1 MIENFEHYITRN
13 IRAFYKRRLAAPI
26 AYLFMLAVLWFLFPI
41 GEMAAPSQ
49 LSGTDTLTSA
59 YEADKEYV
67 TVTLENLSFT
77 GYTMSRFDSISGY
90 WYYGK
95 QNDTFYIALLTPL
108 TCEQGLPT
116 IESATIRCRIVENN
130 DIYQDLLTALAT
142 DLNWTESGLKN
153 QLSAYYYSEPDYN
166 PMTNTALFLVYFG
179 TMIYALICLGRYVL
193 YTKVPLLAPAC
204 QNLVVFGDPKAQLE
218 EAEEELATLPQLA
231 TEDMFITEHYF
242 ILTSPYANA
251 IVPIDQILWIY
262 KHSTL
267 NKFLWYHFS
276 ISYTLHITANKH
288 LYIQCPKNLKSD
300 IDGIIDY
307 LAEANHNILVGFT
320 EENRQKVQSAQ
331 EKPFHIEKLTALL
344 NKQV

>member
-13 IRAFYKRRLAAPI
+13 ISAFYKRRIAAPVC
-26 AYLFMLAVLWFLFPI
+26 YLLILLVLWFLFPI
-41 GEMAAPSQ
+41 GEMVAPSR
-49 LSGTDTLTSA
+49 LSETDTLTSA
-59 YEADKEYV
+59 YDADKEYV
-67 TVTLENLSFT
+67 TVTL
-77 GYTMSRFDSISGY
+77 GSISGY
-90 WYYGK
+90 WYYGE
-95 QNDTFYIALLTPL
+95 QNDNFFIALLTPL

-116 IESATIRCRIVENN
+116 IEFATVRCRIVEDNAT
-130 DIYQDLLTALAT
+130 YQNLLTALAT
-142 DLNWTESGLKN
+142 DLNWTENGLKN
-153 QLSAYYYSEPDYN
+153 QLSPYYYSEPDYN
-166 PMTNTALFLVYFG
+166 PVANTLLFFVYFG
-179 TMIYALICLGRYVL
+179 TMIYALISLIRYIL
-193 YTKVPLLAPAC
+193 YTKIPAFAPAC
-204 QNLVVFGDPKAQLE
+204 QNLVVFGNPKAQLE

-276 ISYTLHITANKH
+276 ISYTLRITANKH
-288 LYIQCPKNLKSD
+288 MYIQCPKNLKSN

-307 LAEANHNILVGFT
+307 LSEANHNILVGFT
-320 EENRQKVQSAQ
+320 EENRRKVQENQ
-331 EKPFHIEKLTALL
+331 EKPFHVEKLTALL

>member
-26 AYLFMLAVLWFLFPI
+26 CYLLMLVVLWFLFPI

-49 LSGTDTLTSA
+49 LSDADTLKSA
-59 YEADKEYV
+59 YDADKEYV
-67 TVTLENLSFT
+67 TVTLHDLSFT
-77 GYTMSRFDSISGY
+77 GYTMSRYDSINGY
-90 WYYGK
+90 WYYGE
-95 QNDTFYIALLTPL
+95 QNDTFFIALLTPL

-116 IESATIRCRIVENN
+116 IESVTVRCRIVENN
-130 DIYQDLLTALAT
+130 DSYQDLLTALAK
-142 DLNWTESGLKN
+142 DLNWTENGLRN

-166 PMTNTALFLVYFG
+166 PITNTVLFLVYFG
-179 TMIYALICLGRYVL
+179 TMIYALICLGRYIL
-193 YTKVPLLAPAC
+193 YMNVPLLAPAC
-204 QNLVVFGDPKAQLE
+204 QNLVVFGDPKTQLE

-242 ILTSPYANA
+242 ILTSAYANA

-320 EENRQKVQSAQ
+320 EENRQKVQKVQ

>member
-1 MIENFEHYITRN
+1 MIENYEHYITRN

-26 AYLFMLAVLWFLFPI
+26 CYLLILVVLWFIFPI
-41 GEMAAPSQ
+41 GEMTAPYQ
-49 LSGTDTLTSA
+49 LSDTDTLTSA
-59 YEADKEYV
+59 YESDKEYV
-67 TVTLENLSFT
+67 TVTLHDLSFT
-77 GYTMSRFDSISGY
+77 GYTMSRFGSISGY
-90 WYYGK
+90 WYYGE
-95 QNDTFYIALLTPL
+95 QNDSFYIALLTPL

-116 IESATIRCRIVENN
+116 IESATVRCRIIENN
-130 DIYQDLLTALAT
+130 DIYQALLTALAA
-142 DLNWTESGLKN
+142 DLDWTENGLRN
-153 QLSAYYYSEPDYN
+153 QLSPYYYSEPDYN
-166 PMTNTALFLVYFG
+166 PMTNAVLFLVYFG
-179 TMIYALICLGRYVL
+179 TMLYALICLSRYVL
-193 YTKVPLLAPAC
+193 YMNIPILAPAC
-204 QNLVVFGDPKAQLE
+204 QNLVVFGNPKTQLD
-218 EAEEELATLPQLA
+218 EAENELATLPQLA

-242 ILTSPYANA
+242 IVTSPYANA

-288 LYIQCPKNLKSD
+288 LYIQCPKNPKSD

-320 EENRQKVQSAQ
+320 EENRKKVQESQ
-331 EKPFHIEKLTALL
+331 GKPFHIEKFTALL

>member
-13 IRAFYKRRLAAPI
+13 ISAFYKRRIAAPVC
-26 AYLFMLAVLWFLFPI
+26 YLLILLVLWFLFPI
-41 GEMAAPSQ
+41 GEMVAPSR
-49 LSGTDTLTSA
+49 LSEADTLTSA
-59 YEADKEYV
+59 YDADKEYV
-67 TVTLENLSFT
+67 TVTLHNLSFT
-77 GYTMSRFDSISGY
+77 GYTMSRFGSISGY
-90 WYYGK
+90 WYYGE
-95 QNDTFYIALLTPL
+95 QNDTFFIALLTPL

-116 IESATIRCRIVENN
+116 IESATVRCRIVEDNAT
-130 DIYQDLLTALAT
+130 YQNLLTALAT
-142 DLNWTESGLKN
+142 DLNWTENGLKN
-153 QLSAYYYSEPDYN
+153 QLSPYYYSEPDYN
-166 PMTNTALFLVYFG
+166 PVANTLLFFVYFG
-179 TMIYALICLGRYVL
+179 TMIYALISLIRYIL
-193 YTKVPLLAPAC
+193 YTKIPAFAPAC
-204 QNLVVFGDPKAQLE
+204 QNLVVFGNPKAQLE

-288 LYIQCPKNLKSD
+288 MYIQCPKNLKSN

-307 LAEANHNILVGFT
+307 LSEANHNILVGFT
-320 EENRQKVQSAQ
+320 EENRRKVQENQ
-331 EKPFHIEKLTALL
+331 EKPFHVEKLTALL